1 MSLNANLNYLKALAI
16 GQSIHSLNNGL
27 VNRNGTINAIQKVK
41 SFFLV
46 GNEDFLLAIANQI
59 ATF

>member
-1 MSLNANLNYLKALAI
+1 MISLSSLNLLAI
-16 GQSIHSLNNGL
+16 GQSIHSLNNRL
-27 VNRNGTINAIQKVK
+27 VDRNGTINAIQKVK

-46 GNEDFLLAIANQI
+46 SNEDFLLAIANQI

>member
-1 MSLNANLNYLKALAI
+1 MISLSSLNLLAI
-16 GQSIHSLNNGL
+16 GQSIHSLNNRL
-27 VNRNGTINAIQKVK
+27 VDGNGTINAIQKVK
-41 SFFLV
+41 SFFLI

>member
-1 MSLNANLNYLKALAI
+1 MISLSSLNLLAI

-46 GNEDFLLAIANQI
+46 SNEDFLLAIANQI